1 MRSQGSALIWVIWPK
16 DDCQRKRGG
25 HVGLEQQLVEPTLV
39 VQYQRLQNIW
49 QRKHDMKI
57 ANRA

>member
-1 MRSQGSALIWVIWPK
+1 M
-16 DDCQRKRGG
+16 
-25 HVGLEQQLVEPTLV
+25 GLEQQLVEPTLV

-57 ANRA
+57 ANGRQTGRECSSRCTGAPLRAISLVP